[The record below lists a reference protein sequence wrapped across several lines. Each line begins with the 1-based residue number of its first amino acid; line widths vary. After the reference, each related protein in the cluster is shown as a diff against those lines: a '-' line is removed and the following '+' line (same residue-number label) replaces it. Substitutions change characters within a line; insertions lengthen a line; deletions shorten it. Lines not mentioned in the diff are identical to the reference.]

1 MQPAPLT
8 PASPR
13 RGRPRSFDADVI
25 TQKALDAFWT
35 HGYEATSVE
44 ALVAATGIG
53 VSSVYA
59 AFGSKRGLFDAAL
72 QRYEAYMAEAID
84 GLVNGTKGL
93 GDVVR
98 FVERVR
104 EGVVGPGKPS
114 GCLMVNT
121 MVELA
126 PADPD
131 IARSTERYRGRIRES
146 LKTAF
151 DRAADAG
158 VMARRDAEP
167 RARLV
172 QAALF
177 GALVTARAG
186 GTTEADAMLRSLT
199 SEIRRWGR

>member
-1 MQPAPLT
+1 MAG
-8 PASPR
+8 S
-13 RGRPRSFDADVI
+13 
-25 TQKALDAFWT
+25 
-35 HGYEATSVE
+35 
-44 ALVAATGIG
+44 
-53 VSSVYA
+53 SSV
-59 AFGSKRGLFDAAL
+59 GNKRGLFDAAL
-72 QRYEAYMAEAID
+72 HRYEAYMAEALD

-93 GDVVR
+93 ADVVR

-104 EGVVGPGKPS
+104 EGIVGVGRPS

-131 IARSTERYRGRIRES
+131 IAMLTERYRGRIRAS
-146 LKTAF
+146 LQAAL
-151 DRAADAG
+151 DRAAEGGA
-158 VMARRDAEP
+158 MARRESAP
-167 RARLV
+167 RASLV

-186 GTTEADAMLRSLT
+186 GTAEADAMLRSLT